1 MRIGLRRIGTLGIIT
16 LVVLMCPPT
25 ANTQGPSA
33 TMADLA
39 LINGKIVTVDRA
51 FSVAEAV
58 AIKDGKILETGT
70 NAAIRALTGPGTRTI
85 NLQGKTVIPGLI
97 DSHLHGLRAGL
108 RWPQEVR
115 LDQAKSIADV
125 LAAVKSKVA
134 ALPPGRQ
141 WVLNTGGWIKEQLR
155 ERRLPTRQELDGVAP
170 NQAVYL
176 TAFAE
181 GTVIAN
187 SAALRLVNIGRD
199 TKDPAGGRIERDPQT
214 GDPTGVLKDTA
225 MALITTPALA
235 ESLTLQEKIAGTKAF
250 MRDLNRAGVTGWVDT
265 GGLTFEA
272 FDGADYDPLFTM
284 WRNKDVTAR
293 VGILYNTYD
302 GTEVV
307 ERILREPE
315 HRTKGV
321 TGDDFL
327 IFLGNGEQSMQAFY
341 TPPCRP
347 SGGFKV
353 SDENLAQLKE
363 QSLQIARSG
372 GRFTH
377 HSGLTETITGVLN
390 VWEAV
395 DKEVS
400 IKNLR
405 WSLEHVFD
413 ITPQELARAKA
424 LGVAIG
430 LSIYVTRWTGCPGG
444 PPVRTI
450 VDSGAVVGGGTD
462 GAIVA
467 PYMPFSVIYY
477 YVTGKHPGGE
487 LTNPG
492 QRMTRQEA
500 LRAFT
505 NGSAWFMKAEDK
517 MGSIERGKLAD
528 LVVLSQDYLT
538 VAEDRIRDL
547 TSVMTIVD
555 GRIVFE
561 AQN

>member
-1 MRIGLRRIGTLGIIT
+1 MGKAIIFA
-16 LVVLMCPPT
+16 LVLLLFPPT
-25 ANTQGPSA
+25 ANTQRPP
-33 TMADLA
+33 TVMADLV
-39 LINGKIVTVDRA
+39 LTNGKIVTVDRE
-51 FSVAEAV
+51 FSIKEAV

-70 NAAIRALTGPGTRTI
+70 NATIRALTGTGTRTI

-115 LDQAKSIADV
+115 LDEARTIADV
-125 LAAVKSKVA
+125 LEAVKKKVA
-134 ALPPGRQ
+134 GLPAGKR
-141 WVLNTGGWIKEQLR
+141 WILNTGGWIKEQFR

-170 NQAVYL
+170 NNAVYL

-187 SAALRLVNIGRD
+187 SAALRLANISRD
-199 TKDPAGGRIERDPQT
+199 TKDPAGGRIERDPRT

-225 MALITTPALA
+225 MALVTGPALA
-235 ESLTLQEKIAGTKAF
+235 ESLTLQDKMTGTQAF
-250 MRDLNRAGVTGWVDT
+250 MRDLNRTGVTGWVDT

-272 FDGADYDPLFTM
+272 FDGADYDPVFAL
-284 WRNKDVTAR
+284 WRKKEMTTR
-293 VGILYNTYD
+293 VGILYNTYR
-302 GTEVV
+302 GTPSVQ
-307 ERILREPE
+307 RILREPE
-315 HRTKGV
+315 HKTKEV
-321 TGDDFL
+321 AGDDYL
-327 IFLGNGEQSMQAFY
+327 TFLGSGEQTMQAFY

-353 SDENLAQLKE
+353 TDENLAQLKD

-372 GRFTH
+372 GRFSH
-377 HSGLTETITGVLN
+377 HSGLTETITRVLD

-430 LSIYVTRWTGCPGG
+430 LSIYVSRWTVCPGG
-444 PPVRTI
+444 PPVQTI
-450 VDSGAVVGGGTD
+450 ANSGVMAGGGTD
-462 GAIVA
+462 GTIVA
-467 PYMPFSVIYY
+467 PYVPFIVIYY

-492 QRMTRQEA
+492 QRMTRPEA

-517 MGSIERGKLAD
+517 LGSIEPGKLAD
-528 LVVLSQDYLT
+528 LAVLSDDYLT
-538 VAEDRIRDL
+538 VAEDKIRDI
-547 TSVMTIVD
+547 TSVMTIVG

-561 AQN
+561 GQK